1 MGRINYY
8 HCKEHKI
15 ITWITLHYIA
25 YQQYPSESRK
35 LILSRLSSYFYFA
48 GYLHWSYFPTLHP
61 CVWFAHSSTCNQNPE
76 SHSWVIKTQELL
88 FKYQHPCIIQIAASQ
103 VSKEK
108 WKDRVKSAVCL
119 YWRKTIDEEASEKST
134 LRYLNPVHK
143 KSPHLILRD
152 TQHNSRDVRRAHVKA
167 RLLCG
172 AYILQTN
179 RAIFNQT
186 RDVTCPLC
194 NQAEESI
201 THFLIECEKLEP
213 VRRAPLQCLK
223 DIIPLVYQDH
233 PETNWSS
240 ELLTQLVLDP
250 THPLITNILPFNQR
264 MLIQIERQSHI
275 LCYKLHLSRCDQ
287 SKI

>member
-1 MGRINYY
+1 MHHTNS
-8 HCKEHKI
+8 C
-15 ITWITLHYIA
+15 LA
-25 YQQYPSESRK
+25 SLQRK
-35 LILSRLSSYFYFA
+35 VER
-48 GYLHWSYFPTLHP
+48 
-61 CVWFAHSSTCNQNPE
+61 Q
-76 SHSWVIKTQELL
+76 
-88 FKYQHPCIIQIAASQ
+88 SQ
-103 VSKEK
+103 VSCVSVLEEDHWWGSK
-108 WKDRVKSAVCL
+108 WKKYIEISKSSSQ
-119 YWRKTIDEEASEKST
+119 KE
-134 LRYLNPVHK
+134 
-143 KSPHLILRD
+143 PHLILRA

-250 THPLITNILPFNQR
+250 THPHITNILPFNQR
-264 MLIQIERQSHI
+264 MLI
-275 LCYKLHLSRCDQ
+275 
-287 SKI
+287 